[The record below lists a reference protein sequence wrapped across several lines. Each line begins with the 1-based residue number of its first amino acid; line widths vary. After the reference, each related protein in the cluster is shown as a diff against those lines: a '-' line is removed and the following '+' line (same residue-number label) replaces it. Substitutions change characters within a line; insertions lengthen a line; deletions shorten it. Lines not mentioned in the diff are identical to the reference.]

1 MTTLTLENDVLTT
14 AAPRSLRTEC
24 AELTADQ
31 FHDRYGECAGPI
43 RLAGWSSTG
52 ARGGAFTATLEF
64 AGWSR
69 SVVAAGS
76 PIAAMTSALYE
87 AGYPVE
93 ILRFHQR
100 HTAAGTATFVQC
112 ESDGRRGWG
121 AALAADGAE
130 SSVRAMIAG
139 VNRLEALR

>member
-1 MTTLTLENDVLTT
+1 MTTTILDNDTLTI
-14 AAPRSLRTEC
+14 AAPRSLRSEC
-24 AELTADQ
+24 AELSAAD

-64 AGWSR
+64 PGWSR

-100 HTAAGTATFVQC
+100 RTPQGTATFVQC
-112 ESDGRRGWG
+112 EFDGRRGWG
-121 AALAADGAE
+121 AALATDGAE
-130 SSVRAMIAG
+130 SSVRAMIAS
-139 VNRLEALR
+139 VNRLGQLR

>member
-1 MTTLTLENDVLTT
+1 MTTLTLDNNALTT

-24 AELTADQ
+24 AELSVAQ
-31 FHDRYGECAGPI
+31 FNERFGECAGPI

-64 AGWSR
+64 PGWSR

-100 HTAAGTATFVQC
+100 RTAAGTATFVQC
-112 ESDGRRGWG
+112 EFDGRRGWG
-121 AALAADGAE
+121 VALAADGAQ
-130 SSVRAMIAG
+130 SSVRAMIAS
-139 VNRLEALR
+139 VNRLVAQR